1 MNQPDSKPSTVR
13 KPIDTALRSAR
24 AASRIASAEYL
35 TITDAAAFA
44 HLSRSTIY
52 SLIEAGKLK
61 VFSPTEGTRR
71 VSKAALVAVIE
82 GQ

>member
-13 KPIDTALRSAR
+13 KPIDTALRT
-24 AASRIASAEYL
+24 ASRIATAEYL

-44 HLSRSTIY
+44 RLSRSTIY

-82 GQ
+82 GR